1 MSKVVHASIDT
12 FEEEVLK
19 SGLPVFVDFWA
30 SWCGPCV
37 AIAPILEELAEEFD
51 GKVKVV
57 KINVDENQQL
67 ANQFTVQAIPSL
79 LIFKE
84 GKEVDRIVGA
94 ADKGHYA
101 TKLNGIIN

>member
-37 AIAPILEELAEEFD
+37 AIAPILEELAEEFRIKY
-51 GKVKVV
+51 GCH
-57 KINVDENQQL
+57 VDWMHSTDHRPTAHHRNSRQPICG
-67 ANQFTVQAIPSL
+67 N
-79 LIFKE
+79 
-84 GKEVDRIVGA
+84 
-94 ADKGHYA
+94 
-101 TKLNGIIN
+101 

>member
-19 SGLPVFVDFWA
+19 SGLPVFVDFFTV
-30 SWCGPCV
+30 WCAPCS

-51 GKVKVV
+51 GKVKIV
-57 KINVDENQQL
+57 KSNVDGNEQL